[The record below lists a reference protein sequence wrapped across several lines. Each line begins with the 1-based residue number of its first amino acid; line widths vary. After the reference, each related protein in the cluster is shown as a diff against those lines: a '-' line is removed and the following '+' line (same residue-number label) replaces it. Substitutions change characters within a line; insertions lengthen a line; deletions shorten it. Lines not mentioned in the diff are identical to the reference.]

1 MKKGIILT
9 LMVGGFFSFM
19 TIGCGEK
26 FTPLTEEQ
34 INAQVDS
41 TFNAQKD
48 AKLTELRA
56 ACDASVEASVNA
68 KVEELKAAAGTA
80 SK

>member
-9 LMVGGFFSFM
+9 LLVGGFFSFM

-34 INAQVDS
+34 VNAKVDS
-41 TFNAQKD
+41 SFNAQKD
-48 AKLTELRA
+48 AKLTELRT
-56 ACDASVEASVNA
+56 ACDATVEASANA
-68 KVEELKAAAGTA
+68 KFEELKNAAVA

>member
-9 LMVGGFFSFM
+9 FAVAAILA
-19 TIGCGEK
+19 GCGEK
-26 FTPLTEEQ
+26 FTPLSQEQ

-41 TFNAQKD
+41 LVTAQSE

-56 ACDASVEASVNA
+56 ACESGLEAQVNA
-68 KVEELKAAAGTA
+68 KVEALKGAEVAEV
-80 SK
+80 K